1 LNDVDKELLV
11 LLSERPEDERRGI
24 RVGYT
29 PVSAMAEFKGALGC
43 AECMKAHE

>member
-24 RVGYT
+24 RVYT

-43 AECMKAHE
+43 AECMRAHE